1 MNTQVNESNQN
12 SAVNENEP
20 FFNIQRVYLKDCSIE
35 QPNSPQIFLEQQAPD
50 IEVQLDIAATRIQ
63 DTVFEVVVKSTLTI
77 KQKDSVALLIEAHQ
91 AGIFD
96 IKNVADDQL
105 DPILG
110 IACPTIIY
118 PYLRSN
124 IADFIAR
131 AGFAPV
137 HLSEINF
144 QVLYEQR
151 LARLEA
157 EQSEQASKEATH

>member
-1 MNTQVNESNQN
+1 MVDNQIN
-12 SAVNENEP
+12 VTAPNENEP

-35 QPNSPQIFLEQQAPD
+35 QPNSPQVFLEQNQPE
-50 IEVQLDIAATRIQ
+50 IEIQLDVSATRLQ
-63 DTVFEVVVKSTLTI
+63 DAIFEIVVKSILTI
-77 KQKDSVALLIEAHQ
+77 KQKDKVALLIELHQ
-91 AGIFD
+91 AGIFE
-96 IKNVADDQL
+96 IKNIEEEQI

-124 IADFIAR
+124 MADLIAR
-131 AGFAPV
+131 AGFAPI

-151 LARLEA
+151 LQRLA
-157 EQSEQASKEATH
+157 EESKTNNKV

>member
-1 MNTQVNESNQN
+1 MTDNNQN
-12 SAVNENEP
+12 IAENNNEP

-35 QPNSPQIFLEQQAPD
+35 QPNSPQVFLEQNTPE
-50 IEVQLDIAATRIQ
+50 IEIQLDVSATRLQ
-63 DTVFEVVVKSTLTI
+63 DTIFEVVVKSVLTI
-77 KQKDSVALLIEAHQ
+77 KQQDKVALLIELHQ
-91 AGIFD
+91 GGIFE
-96 IKNVADDQL
+96 IKNVDESQL

-124 IADFIAR
+124 MADLIAR
-131 AGFAPV
+131 SGFAPI

-151 LARLEA
+151 LQRL
-157 EQSEQASKEATH
+157 QQEQADAQNQQA

>member
-1 MNTQVNESNQN
+1 MTNANEPVQETP
-12 SAVNENEP
+12 NENAP

-35 QPNSPQIFLEQQAPD
+35 QPNSPQVFLEQDTPE
-50 IEVQLDIAATRIQ
+50 IEIQLDVSASRLQ
-63 DTVFEVVVKSTLTI
+63 DIIFEVVVKSVLTI
-77 KQKDSVALLIEAHQ
+77 KQKDKVALLIELHQ

-96 IKNVADDQL
+96 IKNVEDSQL

-124 IADFIAR
+124 MADLIAR
-131 AGFAPV
+131 GGFAPI

-151 LARLEA
+151 LEKLQLE
-157 EQSEQASKEATH
+157 QDASQNQPNSAQV

>member
-1 MNTQVNESNQN
+1 MTDNNQN
-12 SAVNENEP
+12 VAENNNEP

-35 QPNSPQIFLEQQAPD
+35 QPNSPQVFLEQNAPD
-50 IEVQLDIAATRIQ
+50 IEIQLDVSATRLQ
-63 DTVFEVVVKSTLTI
+63 DTIFEVVVKSVLTI
-77 KQKDSVALLIEAHQ
+77 KQQDKVALLIELHQ
-91 AGIFD
+91 SGIFE
-96 IKNVADDQL
+96 IKNVDESQL

-124 IADFIAR
+124 MADLIAR
-131 AGFAPV
+131 SGFAPI

-151 LARLEA
+151 LQRL
-157 EQSEQASKEATH
+157 QQEQADTQNQQA

>member
-1 MNTQVNESNQN
+1 MTDNNQN
-12 SAVNENEP
+12 VAENNNEP

-35 QPNSPQIFLEQQAPD
+35 QPNSPQVFLEQNAPD
-50 IEVQLDIAATRIQ
+50 IEIQLDVSATRLQ
-63 DTVFEVVVKSTLTI
+63 DTIFEVVVKSVLTI
-77 KQKDSVALLIEAHQ
+77 KQQDKVALLIELHQ
-91 AGIFD
+91 GGIFE
-96 IKNVADDQL
+96 IKNVDESQL

-124 IADFIAR
+124 MADLIAR
-131 AGFAPV
+131 SGFAPI

-151 LARLEA
+151 LQRL
-157 EQSEQASKEATH
+157 QQEQADTQNQQA

>member
-1 MNTQVNESNQN
+1 MTDIIQN
-12 SAVNENEP
+12 PDENNNEP

-35 QPNSPQIFLEQQAPD
+35 QPNSPQVFLEQNAPE
-50 IEVQLDIAATRIQ
+50 IEIQLDVSASRLQ
-63 DTVFEVVVKSTLTI
+63 DEIFEVVVKSVLTI
-77 KQKDSVALLIEAHQ
+77 KQKEKVALLIELQ
-91 AGIFD
+91 QGGIFE
-96 IKNVADDQL
+96 IKNVDESQL

-124 IADFIAR
+124 MADLIAR
-131 AGFAPV
+131 SGFAPI

-151 LARLEA
+151 LQRLQQEQEA
-157 EQSEQASKEATH
+157 QQA

>member
-1 MNTQVNESNQN
+1 MTDNNQN
-12 SAVNENEP
+12 TAENSNEP

-35 QPNSPQIFLEQQAPD
+35 QPNSPQIFLEQNTPD
-50 IEVQLDIAATRIQ
+50 IEIQLDVSATRLQ
-63 DTVFEVVVKSTLTI
+63 DTVFEVVVKSVLTI
-77 KQKDSVALLIEAHQ
+77 KQQDKAALLIELQQ
-91 AGIFD
+91 AGIFE
-96 IKNVADDQL
+96 IKNVEDSQL

-124 IADFIAR
+124 MADLIAR
-131 AGFAPV
+131 SGFAPI

-151 LARLEA
+151 LQRL
-157 EQSEQASKEATH
+157 QQEQAQQA